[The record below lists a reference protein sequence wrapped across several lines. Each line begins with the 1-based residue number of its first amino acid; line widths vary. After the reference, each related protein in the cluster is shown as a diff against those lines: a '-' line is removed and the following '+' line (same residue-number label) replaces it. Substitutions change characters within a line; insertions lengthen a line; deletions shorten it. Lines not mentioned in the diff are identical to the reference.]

1 MKEKNKTYTA
11 EDFARYY
18 AGTMPDNEMHALEK
32 AALEDPFLE
41 DALEGYVHAHT
52 VESDIA
58 ELQARLTEK
67 QKNKKVFFISSVA
80 RSKWWRIAALFI
92 VIAGAGY
99 FFYRVNSV
107 SKEDSLAKNVI
118 KASTE
123 KKDNTAPVKTDSA
136 IVKDD
141 IAFEKQTESKFAQ
154 KEKAAFPK
162 ATPRIEKDINASI
175 QRPESVQAPGP
186 DNKSKDGIS
195 SDGRLKEAY
204 KKEVSKEGDL
214 QVEKEHVLKGKV
226 ADKNGQAVPYASI
239 ADKARDKVTI
249 TDTAGRFLLRSTDSS
264 ITATASAAGYASKA
278 VKLKKDSPST
288 IAMNKTNDGLNEVVV
303 TALGQRKQLKE
314 PASASKALNGKV
326 PGVQITSPGLQPSGG
341 KEKFDR
347 YVEENLKLIYDENN
361 EPLTGE
367 VLLSFTI
374 NKKGRP
380 KNIKVVRS
388 SCGPCEN
395 EAINLLENGPGWTGG
410 KNVPGTVMI
419 KF

>member
-18 AGTMPDNEMHALEK
+18 AGAMTDNEMHVLEK

-41 DALEGYVHAHT
+41 DALEGYAHAHA
-52 VESDIA
+52 VENDIA

-80 RSKWWRIAALFI
+80 QSKWWRIAAMFI

-107 SKEDSLAKNVI
+107 SKEHSLAKNEI

-123 KKDNTAPVKTDSA
+123 KKANIAPGKTDSA

-141 IAFEKQTESKFAQ
+141 IAFENQTESKFAQ
-154 KEKAAFPK
+154 KEEPAFPK
-162 ATPRIEKDINASI
+162 EPRREKEIIAPVQKS
-175 QRPESVQAPGP
+175 ESVQAPSQ
-186 DNKSKDGIS
+186 DNKLKDGIS
-195 SDGRLKEAY
+195 SDSRLKEAY
-204 KKEVSKEGDL
+204 KKEVSKDADL
-214 QVEKEHVLKGKV
+214 EVEKEYVLKGKV
-226 ADKNGQAVPYASI
+226 TDENGHAVPFASI
-239 ADKARDKVTI
+239 TDKARDKVAV
-249 TDTAGRFLLRSTDSS
+249 TDTAGRFLFRSKDSS
-264 ITATASAAGYASKA
+264 MQATASAAGYASKD
-278 VKLKKDSPST
+278 VKLKNDTPST
-288 IAMNKTNDGLNEVVV
+288 IAMNKTNAGLNEVVV
-303 TALGQRKQLKE
+303 TALGKRKQLKE
-314 PASASKALNGKV
+314 PAYASKALNGKV

-347 YVEENLKLIYDENN
+347 YLEENLTLTYDENN

-367 VLLSFTI
+367 VVLSFTI

-388 SCGPCEN
+388 SCEPCEK
-395 EAINLLENGPGWTGG
+395 EAINLLENGPAWIGREHG
-410 KNVPGTVMI
+410 PGTVMI

>member
-1 MKEKNKTYTA
+1 MKEKNKIYTA

-18 AGTMPDNEMHALEK
+18 AGTMPGNEMHALEK
-32 AALEDPFLE
+32 AALEDPFLK
-41 DALEGYVHAHT
+41 DALEGYVYAHA

-80 RSKWWRIAALFI
+80 QSKWWRIAALFI

-107 SKEDSLAKNVI
+107 SKEDSLAEI

-123 KKDNTAPVKTDSA
+123 KKDNIAPVKIDSA

-141 IAFEKQTESKFAQ
+141 IAFENVQGSKLAQ
-154 KEKAAFPK
+154 KEKAASPNAK
-162 ATPRIEKDINASI
+162 SRIEKEIIGPVQKA
-175 QRPESVQAPGP
+175 ESVPAPGP
-186 DNKSKDGIS
+186 DNKLKDGIS

-204 KKEVSKEGDL
+204 KKEVSKEADL
-214 QVEKEHVLKGKV
+214 QVAKEYVLKGKV
-226 ADKNGQAVPYASI
+226 TDENGHAVPYASI
-239 ADKARDKVTI
+239 TDNARDKVTV
-249 TDTAGRFLLRSTDSS
+249 TDTAGRFLFRSKDSS

-278 VKLKKDSPST
+278 FKLKKDTQFT
-288 IAMNKTNDGLNEVVV
+288 IAMNKTNEGLNEVAV
-303 TALGQRKQLKE
+303 TALGKRKQLKE
-314 PASASKALNGKV
+314 PASVSKALSGKV

-347 YVEENLKLIYDENN
+347 YLEENLKLIYDENN

-367 VLLSFTI
+367 VLLSFTV

-388 SCGPCEN
+388 SCEPCEK
-395 EAINLLENGPGWTGG
+395 EAINLLENGPAWIGRG
-410 KNVPGTVMI
+410 NVPGTVMI